1 MDFFKEQRF
10 EPGRSTEDKIIYGSI
25 ASGIIIIVLGM
36 IFYSGVDIQIG
47 GLIMLLGLMVLAFP
61 YGIISFLKNRAVSE
75 MERQFPA
82 FLKDLAESK
91 RGGMTI
97 LDSFDSARETDYGY
111 LNNEIKKVHN
121 QLSWGIPFPEVIE
134 RFSKRME
141 DSPVIQESLSIILQ
155 SYRSGGQI
163 TSTIE
168 SVADNAT
175 MLKEVIQQ
183 KKSTIKQQLFIM
195 YIIYFL
201 FIGITVGVYFLM
213 QQLLGLGSTD
223 SGTIENVAELLG
235 DGEGGVTNFCNGEI
249 TYSRPFCGIAQVFGF
264 VPANGE
270 ITYSRPFCGIA
281 QVFGFVPAEITD
293 LGSPEAEEY
302 AYGQMAYYK
311 SVLFS
316 MLMVQGAC
324 SAAVAGQISEGSPSA
339 GVKHALIMLPLA
351 FVIFMLVIR
360 PMGI

>member
-1 MDFFKEQRF
+1 MDFFKEQEF
-10 EPGRSTEDKIIYGSI
+10 EPGRSTEDKIIYASIGSGALTI
-25 ASGIIIIVLGM
+25 MIGM
-36 IFYSGVDIQIG
+36 LFYSGVDVQIG
-47 GLIMLLGLMVLAFP
+47 GLIMLLGLMVLALP

-97 LDSFDSARETDYGY
+97 LDSFDSAQETDYGR

-121 QLSWGIPFPEVIE
+121 QLSWGIPFPEVME
-134 RFSKRME
+134 RFSKRMK

-183 KKSTIKQQLFIM
+183 KKSTLKQQLVIM
-195 YIIYFL
+195 YVIYFL

-213 QQLLGLGSTD
+213 EQLLGLGS
-223 SGTIENVAELLG
+223 SEPGTIDNVAELLG
-235 DGEGGVTNFCNGEI
+235 DGDGSVDNFCSGDVAF
-249 TYSRPFCGIAQVFGF
+249 SGPFCGIAQ
-264 VPANGE
+264 
-270 ITYSRPFCGIA
+270 I
-281 QVFGFVPAEITD
+281 FGFVPAEITD

-316 MLMVQGAC
+316 MLMIQGVC

-351 FVIFMLVIR
+351 FVVFMLVIR

>member
-1 MDFFKEQRF
+1 MIDFFKEEEY
-10 EPGRSTEDKIIYGSI
+10 EPGYSTEDKVIFGSL
-25 ASGIIIIVLGM
+25 AAGIVLIAIGM
-36 IFYSGVDIQIG
+36 VLYSAVAVQIG
-47 GLIMLLGLMVLAFP
+47 GLVMLLGLMVLTLP

-97 LDSFDSARETDYGY
+97 LRSFESAQDTDYGR
-111 LNNEIKKVHN
+111 LNNEIEKVHN
-121 QLSWGIPFPEVIE
+121 QLSWGIPFPEVME
-134 RFSKRME
+134 RFSKRMN

-175 MLKEVIQQ
+175 MLKEVIQS
-183 KKSTIKQQLFIM
+183 KKSQLKQQLVIM
-195 YIIYFL
+195 YVIYFL

-223 SGTIENVAELLG
+223 SGTIENIADLLG
-235 DGEGGVTNFCNGEI
+235 DGEGGITNFCSGEI
-249 TYSRPFCGIAQVFGF
+249 GYAQPFCGIAQVFGF
-264 VPANGE
+264 VPSN
-270 ITYSRPFCGIA
+270 
-281 QVFGFVPAEITD
+281 ITD
-293 LGSPEAEEY
+293 LGSPEAQEF

-316 MLMVQGAC
+316 MLMIQGIC

-351 FVIFMLVIR
+351 FVIFMTVIR